1 MMNQYITKLTRLFL
15 GILICGMSMV
25 MAINA
30 NVGLGP
36 WNAFHVGITKHTSLT
51 VGGAGILTGCV
62 IVLLGTLLGQL
73 PGWGTLLNMI
83 FVGLSVDFINGLQ
96 IIPECDR
103 LIPGVI
109 MLIISLLL
117 MGIGTYFYLSAQI
130 GAGPR
135 DGLMVAL
142 VKKTDKP
149 VWMIRNSIEGA
160 ALLAGVLLGA
170 PIGIGTVI
178 YVTCIGVTI
187 QGVFRWFHFDT
198 KKVVHRSIRDD
209 YYLLKQVRG
218 YKEKG

>member
-1 MMNQYITKLTRLFL
+1 MNQYIKKLGRLFF
-15 GILICGMSMV
+15 GILLCGISMV

-73 PGWGTLLNMI
+73 PGWGTLLNMV
-83 FVGLSVDFINGLQ
+83 FVGLSVDFINQLQ
-96 IIPECDR
+96 IIPQCQEW
-103 LIPGVI
+103 IPGVI
-109 MLIISLLL
+109 MLIISLIL

-149 VWMIRNSIEGA
+149 VWIIRNGIEAG
-160 ALLAGVLLGA
+160 ALLAGALLGA

-178 YVTCIGVTI
+178 YVTCIGSTI
-187 QGVFRWFHFDT
+187 QGIFRWFRFDT
-198 KKVVHRSIRDD
+198 KNVIHRSIRDD
-209 YYLLKQVRG
+209 YYLLKQIQGR
-218 YKEKG
+218 KQKG